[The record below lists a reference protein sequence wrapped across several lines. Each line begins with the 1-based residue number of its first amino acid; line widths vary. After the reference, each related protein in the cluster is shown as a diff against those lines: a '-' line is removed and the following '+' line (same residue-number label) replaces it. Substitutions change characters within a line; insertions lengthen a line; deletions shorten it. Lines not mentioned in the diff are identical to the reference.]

1 MTTHAFHILQVSF
14 ILFFFLKV
22 FEMILSVRQYCVHVR
37 LVFYCQ
43 LQCSVTNRTKIV
55 ITVPDYVWQHRGN
68 VSRFKHIWC
77 VRFLRHGREFTNAV
91 ITRTSLSAKAAYKVC
106 NLCTVFHLQHHFTE
120 RCTSYWHYLSQL
132 NSSMFIIIALKNRP
146 AARRIPSASC
156 EFPQK
161 SAIAA
166 LRASLLGSSFI
177 EFMYSTL
184 SA

>member
-1 MTTHAFHILQVSF
+1 MMCQVTCTYLDFS
-14 ILFFFLKV
+14 
-22 FEMILSVRQYCVHVR
+22 
-37 LVFYCQ
+37 
-43 LQCSVTNRTKIV
+43 
-55 ITVPDYVWQHRGN
+55 
-68 VSRFKHIWC
+68 
-77 VRFLRHGREFTNAV
+77 FLRHGREFTNAV
-91 ITRTSLSAKAAYKVC
+91 ITGTSLSAKAAYKVC

-132 NSSMFIIIALKNRP
+132 NSSMFIIIALKKRP
-146 AARRIPSASC
+146 EARRIPSASC